1 MYAAKLKRKARS
13 YGATLAAVADL
24 SRLAG
29 IETSPPDLLAP
40 FTRAVSLAVRVSD
53 PVMEA
58 ITDRPTPLYAQHYLK
73 VNALLDDVALRV
85 SLDLAEAGA
94 KALPLPASQTLDRE
108 RWTSYL
114 SHKAVAVAA
123 GIGWQGKSLLVVNP
137 EFGPRLRL
145 VTVLTDAPLAPDE
158 PLTNRCGACTAPQVE
173 ADAPKVVWALDFQ
186 FDSTI
191 DGKAVKIASMLD
203 EHTRESLLN
212 IVERSITAQ
221 RLIAELRTCFAAA
234 GGASASAA
242 HGQRAGDDQ
251 PRLRRMGPAQRHCP
265 ELHRARRAQSERLHR
280 ALQPNVPH
288 RGARCLPVQFHRA
301 GAGDRRRLVDPAQR
315 VPTA

>member
-1 MYAAKLKRKARS
+1 MDAAKLKRKARS

-53 PVMEA
+53 PVLEA

-123 GIGWQGKSLLVVNP
+123 GIGWQGKSLLVVHP
-137 EFGPRLRL
+137 KFGPRLRL

-158 PLTNRCGACTAPQVE
+158 PLTNRCGTCTACQ
-173 ADAPKVVWALDFQ
+173 DA
-186 FDSTI
+186 
-191 DGKAVKIASMLD
+191 
-203 EHTRESLLN
+203 
-212 IVERSITAQ
+212 
-221 RLIAELRTCFAAA
+221 C
-234 GGASASAA
+234 
-242 HGQRAGDDQ
+242 
-251 PRLRRMGPAQRHCP
+251 PAQAIKGVNTASHYESRDEALHFTRCMTKVTTEFARLPMVEHPICGVCIAVCP
-265 ELHRARRAQSERLHR
+265 WGKRKRRSAPRKPS
-280 ALQPNVPH
+280 
-288 RGARCLPVQFHRA
+288 
-301 GAGDRRRLVDPAQR
+301 
-315 VPTA
+315 